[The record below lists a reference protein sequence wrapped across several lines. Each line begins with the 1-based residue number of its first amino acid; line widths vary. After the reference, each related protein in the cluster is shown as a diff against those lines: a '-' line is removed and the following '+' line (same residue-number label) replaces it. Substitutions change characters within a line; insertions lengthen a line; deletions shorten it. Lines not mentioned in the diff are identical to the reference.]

1 MTVGLQKERSMYYKV
16 LDDFEKLNDVS
27 PETIKKYEDL
37 LPPEWLEFWKEYG
50 YGSFMNG
57 YFRVI
62 APEEY
67 EDFFRESVLK
77 LRNEEAFPVMITA
90 FGDVIAFISTI
101 KNGERQWSLEC
112 AYYRYMRSAFFLPS
126 VQYFFEGLCNP
137 EVYGIDEEFT
147 FIKYSEAV
155 DTLGKI
161 KYDQC
166 FGYDPILTKRGKE
179 KLNDLRIVD
188 TKEYLKAVFEQNGRI
203 EDLMSDGKVIDV
215 SYSAKKEKKPKRV
228 ITDNP
233 YELKPINEPALKFDN
248 FNFKLCIIQVLMYEK
263 KLLKPVFDIYE
274 FAKCYPPREI
284 NIDEEGYE
292 PIKPA
297 VEYFKKLE
305 IPASLASEIEE
316 IVMDGGNDIY
326 GQIFPFWDGEDGYF
340 DLKRVS
346 DAELS
351 QFADLKSMKLMNSPE
366 NLSKTLINRLKKHGI
381 EVKE

>member
-1 MTVGLQKERSMYYKV
+1 MNYKV
-16 LDDFEKLNDVS
+16 LDDFEKVSDVS

-37 LPPEWLEFWKEYG
+37 LPTEWIEFWKEYG
-50 YGSFMNG
+50 FCSFMNG

-62 APEEY
+62 DPDEY
-67 EDFFRESVLK
+67 KDLYNESVLK
-77 LRNEEAFPVMITA
+77 LYKEEAVPVMVTA
-90 FGDVIAFISTI
+90 FGDIIAFKISL
-101 KNGERQWSLEC
+101 KNDEKKWSLEC
-112 AYYRYMRSAFFLPS
+112 AYYRYVRSTFFMPS
-126 VQYFFEGLCNP
+126 VKHFFEGLCSP
-137 EVYGIDEEFT
+137 DVFGFEENFT

-155 DTLGKI
+155 DKLGKI

-166 FGYDPILTKRGKE
+166 FGYDPILTKRSKE

-188 TKEYLKAVFEQNGRI
+188 TKDYLKAAFEQNGQI
-203 EDLMSDGKVIDV
+203 EDLMQDGKVIDV

-228 ITDNP
+228 IVNNP
-233 YELKPINEPALKFDN
+233 YEHKPINEPALKFDN

-263 KLLKPVFDIYE
+263 KLLKPAFDIYE

-297 VEYFKKLE
+297 IEYFKKLE
-305 IPASLASEIEE
+305 IPTSLADEIKE
-316 IVMDGGNDIY
+316 IIMDGGNDIY
-326 GQIFPFWDGEDGYF
+326 GQIIPFWDGEDGYF

-351 QFADLKSMKLMNSPE
+351 QFSNLKQILLMNSPE
-366 NLSKTLINRLKKHGI
+366 NLSKTLINRLKKHGL